1 MAKQDL
7 RKMKEQKNV
16 IDRDVINKAQNMLG
30 KEINVNDS
38 DMQNVNQMAEMAR
51 QYEGKSEAEL
61 TNELLKV
68 TEQGRKDGTLS
79 NEMLDTF
86 YRSVAPMM
94 SAEQRG
100 KLDGLMK
107 MLKR

>member
-16 IDRDVINKAQNMLG
+16 VDKEAISKAQNMLG
-30 KEINVNDS
+30 KDITGNE
-38 DMQNVNQMAEMAR
+38 MQNINQMADMAK
-51 QYEGKSEAEL
+51 QYEGKSETEL

-68 TEQGRKDGTLS
+68 TEQSRKDGTLN
-79 NEMLDTF
+79 NEMLETF
-86 YRSVAPMM
+86 YRSMSPMM
-94 SAEQRG
+94 NAEQKS